1 MPEAVKKEG
10 SAYLLS
16 EVGGLEEAERLRRQ
30 AVVVLAMELPRLLE
44 ALPQGGA
51 FVDLGCGSGLLA
63 DTVARHRPDARVLGA
78 DADAMAV
85 AEAERLFKGQG
96 NLAFQCRPLE
106 QGPAP
111 ESPLADVAVLRLV
124 LMHLS
129 DPVESLRA
137 ARRWVKPGGQ
147 LHVIEGDDR
156 SILFSPPGDWTERVL
171 DLMEQV
177 QQLRGGSRRRGRDLQ
192 ALFTQAGWRVGGVHQ
207 AYPEPVS
214 AAKAFPQL
222 FLPVVRF
229 HLAEA
234 GKLGLATAEEMLSLE
249 QLMAE
254 GVQKGFERIQ
264 IPLYHGW
271 AQ

>member
-1 MPEAVKKEG
+1 MSEAVKKES

-30 AVVVLAMELPRLLE
+30 AAVVLAMELPLLLE

-51 FVDLGCGSGLLA
+51 FTDLGCGSGLLA
-63 DTVARHRPDARVLGA
+63 DAVAQRRPDARVLGA

-85 AEAERLFKGQG
+85 AEAERVFRGQP
-96 NLAFQCRPLE
+96 NLSFQCRPLE
-106 QGPAP
+106 QGPGPDA
-111 ESPLADVAVLRLV
+111 PLADVAVLRLV

-156 SILFSPPGDWTERVL
+156 SILFSPAEDWTGRVL
-171 DLMEQV
+171 ELMELV
-177 QQLRGGSRRRGRDLQ
+177 QGRRGGSRRRGRDLGD
-192 ALFTQAGWRVGGVHQ
+192 FFGQAGWTVRGMRQ
-207 AYPEPVS
+207 AQPEPAA

-222 FLPVVRF
+222 FLPVARF

-234 GKLGLATAEEMLSLE
+234 GKLGLAQPEELLSLE
-249 QLMAE
+249 QRMEKGA
-254 GVQKGFERIQ
+254 QKGFEGIQ